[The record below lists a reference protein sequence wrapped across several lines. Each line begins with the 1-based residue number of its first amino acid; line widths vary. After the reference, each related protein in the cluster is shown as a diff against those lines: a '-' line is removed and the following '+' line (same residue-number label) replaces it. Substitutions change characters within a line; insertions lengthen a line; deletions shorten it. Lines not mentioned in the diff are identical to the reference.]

1 MPVAGVIY
9 YGYSTSNKAKI
20 TVLAN
25 DDYLYHDL
33 YIDGK
38 RIRQTE
44 YTINA
49 TTISVPAALVK
60 KNSCIDID
68 YIDADPQQIKQT
80 FIVFRMYTN
89 TMLTINHC

>member
-1 MPVAGVIY
+1 MTIIY
-9 YGYSTSNKAKI
+9 TTI
-20 TVLAN
+20 
-25 DDYLYHDL
+25 

-49 TTISVPAALVK
+49 TTTRPAALVK

-68 YIDADPQQIKQT
+68 YIDADPQTKLT
-80 FIVFRMYTN
+80 YIVSLMYTN
-89 TMLTINHC
+89 IMLTTNR